1 MRGRQGER
9 KTDNVSVNVCERER
23 DVAVIVWEKECKR
36 VRESVSLKREDTF
49 ND

>member
-1 MRGRQGER
+1 ML
-9 KTDNVSVNVCERER
+9 VSMCVRER